1 MKTLSPVW
9 FLKDPIDLEEK
20 YYILLDFLKSVSQ
33 EIKKNNFHSPLRTVL
48 SLSKELDHFYQYKT
62 LENFLDENLSE
73 EDLDLLDAYANGYF
87 SDDEINEIDEIIKNS
102 LRVLKKYAESGLKL
116 LRNLEEQI
124 KIHSLEVVTDNKK
137 NGMVIFRS
145 TTSNEIFTYWWNK
158 TEIRLGEE
166 VKKGIM
172 MKPIYIPH
180 DHYSMSYEFI
190 MCEILVAAGV
200 DSMEKFPC
208 IIIEISETFN
218 QSSEIF
224 KIAKEKFLR
233 EIDPD

>member
-9 FLKDPIDLEEK
+9 FLKDPIDQEEK
-20 YYILLDFLKSVSQ
+20 YYILLDFLKSVSK
-33 EIKKNNFHSPLRTVL
+33 EIKKDNFHSPLRTVL
-48 SLSKELDHFYQYKT
+48 SLSKELDHFYQYRT

-73 EDLDLLDAYANGYF
+73 EDLDLLDSYVNGYF

-102 LRVLKKYAESGLKL
+102 LRVLGKYAESGLKL

-124 KIHSLEVVTDNKK
+124 KIRSLEIVTDNKK
-137 NGMVIFRS
+137 NGIVIFRS
-145 TTSNEIFTYWWNK
+145 MASDEIFTYWWNK
-158 TEIRLGEE
+158 TEIRIGEE
-166 VKKGIM
+166 TKKGVM

-180 DHYSMSYEFI
+180 NHYSMSYEFI